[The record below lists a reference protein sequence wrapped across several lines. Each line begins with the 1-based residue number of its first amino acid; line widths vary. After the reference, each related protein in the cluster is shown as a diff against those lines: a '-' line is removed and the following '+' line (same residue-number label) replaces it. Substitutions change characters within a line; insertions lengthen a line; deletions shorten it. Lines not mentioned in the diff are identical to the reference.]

1 MKVQKFS
8 RGSMR
13 AKREEQNKKKK
24 KKKKGRLEIKFCSW

>member
-1 MKVQKFS
+1 MKVQKFL

-13 AKREEQNKKKK
+13 AKREEQNEKKK